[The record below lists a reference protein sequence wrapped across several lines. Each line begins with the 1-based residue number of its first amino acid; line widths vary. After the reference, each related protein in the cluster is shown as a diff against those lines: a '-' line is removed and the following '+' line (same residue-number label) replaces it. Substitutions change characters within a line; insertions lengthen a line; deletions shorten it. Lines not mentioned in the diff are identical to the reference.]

1 MSIKALTDIRDSITE
16 FYDECEAD
24 EYTDIG
30 DAWDLFGTIKDRCEM
45 EMKNIIDTESG
56 EKHD

>member
-1 MSIKALTDIRDSITE
+1 MSIKALTDIRDSIDE
-16 FYDECEAD
+16 FYAECETD

-56 EKHD
+56 GLRD